1 MKKNKSSGLASQK
14 DSRNSKSA
22 ESKTHNSPQIAVRIT
37 ISKTDSNSNKS
48 VKSDISIVKSD
59 SREKSH
65 SEATA
70 KSNTKD
76 SNQAALKAAIDSV
89 IKGVHNMI
97 DANEIAE
104 YINKRNLYTS
114 GTYIPLN
121 FMKAGLRVPIVEFS
135 DNPSRNEPTQEADST
150 KEQNI
155 IPQQIVDSVIKS
167 IINESAHFDCRGF
180 GLPAL
185 ECAAKPISLDEIC
198 AKIIDSGCYS
208 GDRELL
214 YQLVAKA
221 VYVDILVRGLNFSIE
236 KVALGRFQIRNSK
249 PISVKLKQPFI
260 PSGYSHQSAGT
271 IKDAVLIVLDNA
283 DTPLHY
289 KEICQRIIKAKLYA
303 FNAIDPSKS
312 VCNAIDRDI
321 KTFGDKSVFVNVKPG
336 WYKIRGTQS
345 TKLGSDN
352 QTNNVH
358 QQGKLTLFEAVII
371 VMEAAGGPLS
381 LVEITNRI
389 IKSGL
394 YTFKT
399 STPVKSV
406 TAKICSHISAKGDK
420 SEIVRVAKGVYQL
433 RSLLTEEQKEKIE
446 KAKPSEFKIIEKT
459 KKVVKIVSK

>member
-1 MKKNKSSGLASQK
+1 MKKNKTSGLASEK

-22 ESKTHNSPQIAVRIT
+22 ESKMDISPQIAVRIT

-48 VKSDISIVKSD
+48 VKSNISTAKSD
-59 SREKSH
+59 SNEKSH
-65 SEATA
+65 SEATS

-76 SNQAALKAAIDSV
+76 SNKGALKAAIDFAKLGAQNK
-89 IKGVHNMI
+89 IHAK
-97 DANEIAE
+97 EIAE
-104 YINKRNLYTS
+104 YIIKRSLYTS
-114 GTYIPLN
+114 ETSIPLN

-135 DNPSRNEPTQEADST
+135 DNPSRTESTQGADST
-150 KEQNI
+150 DEQNI

-167 IINESAHFDCRGF
+167 IINESAHLGCRGF

-185 ECAAKPISLDEIC
+185 ECAAKPIILDEIC
-198 AKIIDSGCYS
+198 AEIIESGCYS

-221 VYVDILVRGLNFSIE
+221 IYVDILVRGLTFRIE
-236 KVALGRFQIRNSK
+236 KVALGRFQNRNSK
-249 PISVKLKQPFI
+249 PISVKFKQPFI
-260 PSGYSHQSAGT
+260 PSGHSHLSTGT
-271 IKDAVLIVLDNA
+271 IKDAVLIVLGNA

-289 KEICQRIIKAKLYA
+289 KEICQRIIAAKLYE

-336 WYKIRGTQS
+336 WYKIRGIQS

-352 QTNNVH
+352 QTNNVN
-358 QQGKLTLFEAVII
+358 QQGTLTLFEAVII

-389 IKSGL
+389 IESGL

-420 SEIVRVAKGVYQL
+420 SKIVRIAKGVYQL
-433 RSLLTEEQKEKIE
+433 RNSLTDEQKEKIE
-446 KAKPSEFKIIEKT
+446 KAKSSEFKIIEKT